1 MDKIL
6 IEGGKRL
13 KGEAE
18 IGGSKN
24 ASLPMMSAA
33 LMAAKTSRIFNV
45 PDLRD
50 IRTMGKVLETLGAEV
65 GRDKDGALVI
75 NAKKLSKHEAP
86 YDLVKTMRAS
96 IYVMGPL
103 LARLGKAKVSLPGG
117 CAIGQRPID
126 MHLSGFEALGAKV
139 KISHGYVEARAPKGL
154 KGGRIVLDKPSVG
167 ATANIM
173 TAAALATGTTYIHNA
188 AQEPEI
194 VDAAG
199 FLNQMGAKITGAGTD
214 SIEIKGVRS
223 LKGCEYSVIPDRIEA
238 GTLILAA
245 AMTRGSVLLRRA
257 RLDHLGI
264 VAEKLQAQGVQLAE
278 ENGGLRVMAGA
289 RPKPVNIYTM
299 PHPGFP
305 TDMQAQWMAFMA
317 TTKGTSVVT
326 ETIRENR
333 FMHVPEL
340 VRMGADIK
348 LEGSSAII
356 TGVPKLSGA
365 EVMASDLRASAALV
379 LAGLSARGKTE
390 VSRIYHLD
398 RGYERLE
405 EKLTALGAKV
415 TRVPD

>member
-1 MDKIL
+1 MDKIV
-6 IEGGKRL
+6 IEGGKKL

-24 ASLPMMSAA
+24 ASLPIMSAA
-33 LMAAKTSRIFNV
+33 LLAPKPCRIFGV

-50 IRTMGKVLETLGAEV
+50 IRTMGQVIETLGARVE
-65 GRDKDGALVI
+65 REKDGALVI
-75 NAKKLSKHEAP
+75 DAKGLNKHEAP
-86 YDLVKTMRAS
+86 YELVKTMRAS

-126 MHLSGFEALGAKV
+126 MHLSGFESLGAKV

-154 KGGRIVLDKPSVG
+154 KGARIVLDKPSVG

-173 TAAALATGTTYIHNA
+173 TAAVLASGTTYIHNA

-199 FLNQMGAKITGAGTD
+199 FLNQMGGKVSGAGTD
-214 SIEIKGVRS
+214 SIEIKGVRT
-223 LKGCEYSVIPDRIEA
+223 LKGCEYAVIPDRIEA

-264 VAEKLQAQGVQLAE
+264 VAEKLLQQGVQLAE
-278 ENGGLRVMAGA
+278 EKGGLRVLPGA
-289 RPKPVNIYTM
+289 RPRPVNIYTM

-317 TTKGTSVVT
+317 TTKGTSVIT
-326 ETIRENR
+326 ETIWENR
-333 FMHVPEL
+333 FMHVPEM

-348 LEGSSAII
+348 IEGSSAIV
-356 TGVPKLSGA
+356 TGVGKLSGA
-365 EVMASDLRASAALV
+365 PVMASDLRASAALV
-379 LAGLSARGKTE
+379 LAGLSARGTTE

-405 EKLTALGAKV
+405 KKLTELGA
-415 TRVPD
+415 RVRRIAE